1 MEKTNSGRTPG
12 QLVTGAL
19 PRQTAAERRQ
29 KSFAIAVEEFHCDAS
44 GRLFTEAFR
53 AVAPPK
59 RPSSSDG
66 TGGERSALDLHNGT
80 AGRTTAAADPNEP
93 AA

>member
-1 MEKTNSGRTPG
+1 MEKTNNGRTPG

-29 KSFAIAVEEFHCDAS
+29 KSFAIAVEEFHCDVS

-59 RPSSSDG
+59 RPSSSDVA
-66 TGGERSALDLHNGT
+66 GERSGLDPHNGMP
-80 AGRTTAAADPNEP
+80 GRTTAAADPNEP

>member
-1 MEKTNSGRTPG
+1 MEKTDNGRKHG
-12 QLVTGAL
+12 QLVTGGL
-19 PRQTAAERRQ
+19 LRQTAAERRQ

-44 GRLFTEAFR
+44 GRLFIEAFR

-59 RPSSSDG
+59 RPSASDDASG
-66 TGGERSALDLHNGT
+66 EGGGLDPHNGMPDRL
-80 AGRTTAAADPNEP
+80 ASAEDPNES

>member
-1 MEKTNSGRTPG
+1 MEKANNGRKSG

-59 RPSSSDG
+59 RPSSPDG
-66 TGGERSALDLHNGT
+66 AGERSGLDPHNGMPS
-80 AGRTTAAADPNEP
+80 RTTAAADPNEP

>member
-1 MEKTNSGRTPG
+1 MEKTNNGRTPG

-59 RPSSSDG
+59 RPSSSDVA
-66 TGGERSALDLHNGT
+66 GERSGLDPHNGMP
-80 AGRTTAAADPNEP
+80 GRTTAAADPNEP

>member
-1 MEKTNSGRTPG
+1 MEKADNGRKHR
-12 QLVTGAL
+12 QLVTGGP

-44 GRLFTEAFR
+44 GKLFIEAFR

-59 RPSSSDG
+59 RPRSSADAGDDSDEADTHAG
-66 TGGERSALDLHNGT
+66 IPGRIASAE
-80 AGRTTAAADPNEP
+80 DPNEP
-93 AA
+93 AV

>member
-1 MEKTNSGRTPG
+1 MEKTDNGRKLG
-12 QLVTGAL
+12 QLVTGGL

-44 GRLFTEAFR
+44 GRLFIEAFC

-59 RPSSSDG
+59 RPSSPDDA
-66 TGGERSALDLHNGT
+66 GGERGGLDPHNRIPGRIASAE
-80 AGRTTAAADPNEP
+80 DPSES
-93 AA
+93 AV